1 MMRALWSAASGMT
14 SQQTNVDVIA
24 NNLANVNTTSYKKET
39 AQFKS
44 LLYQTLNEKTTS
56 ANGETKPVNAQV
68 GLGVR
73 TSSIGSIFVQGT
85 LTQTDKNT
93 DFAISG
99 EGFFTVRNGSGD
111 ILYTR
116 DGSLNWSVAPN
127 GGMMLATQQGYPLID
142 TNGNEI
148 NIPPEFP
155 KNIYT
160 KTVDEE
166 GNPIKVEEG
175 FQTSRVVIDPSGD
188 MYYKLE
194 IEIEKRE
201 YDEAGQEIITIEKQ
215 EEIISMEQKIALVQ
229 FANPAGLSKESG
241 TMYAETAASGEAI
254 SEDTP
259 GVKRSQLVQSYL
271 EASNVNVADEMVN
284 LIVAQRAYEMNSKA
298 IQAADTMLGQ
308 ANQLKS

>member
-73 TSSIGSIFVQGT
+73 TSSIGSIFVQGA

-99 EGFFTVRNGSGD
+99 DGFFAVKNINGET
-111 ILYTR
+111 LYTR
-116 DGSLNWSVAPN
+116 DGSFNWSLAP
-127 GGMMLATQQGYPLID
+127 GDGMVLATQQGYPVLD

-148 NIPPEFP
+148 ILTDEFIAE
-155 KNIYT
+155 KI
-160 KTVDEE
+160 
-166 GNPIKVEEG
+166 
-175 FQTSRVVIDPSGD
+175 
-188 MYYKLE
+188 LE
-194 IEIEKRE
+194 SSE
-201 YDEAGQEIITIEKQ
+201 
-215 EEIISMEQKIALVQ
+215 EEIDIPEDFTFNTGKISIDSNGKIYYVDDITETNIDLEMQIGLVQ
-229 FANPAGLSKESG
+229 FSNPAGLSKESG
-241 TMYAETAASGEAI
+241 TMYAETAASGVAI

-259 GVKRSQLVQSYL
+259 GIKRSSLVQSYL

-298 IQAADTMLGQ
+298 IQTADTMLGQ